1 MSTRRLFSNWF
12 LRENDN
18 EYQQVFKDMLK
29 KYGIDSP
36 RDLPE
41 DKRKAFFDDVDS
53 AWKSEK
59 EKSGVEE
66 CNAVKK

>member
-1 MSTRRLFSNWF
+1 MNTRRLFSNWF

-29 KYGIDSP
+29 KYGVESP

-41 DKRKAFFDDVDS
+41 DKRKAFFDDVDA
-53 AWKSEK
+53 AWKSGK

-66 CNAVKK
+66 CKEVKK